1 MIPTRRSF
9 SMTMTRL
16 AAGFGLCALMCA
28 CAVAPLKPPDASP
41 MVAPN
46 TIPAIPAV
54 RGPSNESKS
63 ARKYYTR
70 IEKEQ
75 VARGL
80 MRVDGGGPDVPY
92 DADDLS
98 RNFERVAL
106 FNEYTQIGGRFV
118 AAQTAAQLRRWEGP
132 VRIALHF
139 GPSLPKAQQARD
151 KALVQNYVTRLARV
165 TGHPISL
172 VSNPKR
178 ANYHVFVV
186 SVDEQRNLGPL
197 IRAVEPKLGTATIE
211 EMTSL
216 TRNNFCAVYASSTR
230 SAPHVY
236 ASAIA
241 LIRTEHPDLMRDAC
255 YHEEIAQGLGLA
267 NDSPKAR
274 PSIFNDDEEFAFLT
288 SHDERLLSILYDP
301 RLRPG
306 MTLDQA
312 RPIVARLAS
321 ERAPSGSI

>member
-1 MIPTRRSF
+1 MIPIRHSF
-9 SMTMTRL
+9 PTTMARL
-16 AAGFGLCALMCA
+16 TTAFGLCAMLSA
-28 CAVAPLKPPDASP
+28 CAVTPPDLPDAVP
-41 MVAPN
+41 MIAPGS
-46 TIPAIPAV
+46 IPAMPAV
-54 RGPSNESKS
+54 RTPSYESRS
-63 ARKYYTR
+63 ARKYYAR
-70 IEKEQ
+70 VEEEQ

-92 DADDLS
+92 DASDLK

-106 FNEYTQIGGRFV
+106 FNEYTQVGGRFV

-139 GPSLPKAQQARD
+139 GDSLPQAQQARD
-151 KALVQNYVTRLARV
+151 RALIQNYVKRLVRV
-165 TGHPISL
+165 TGHPIT
-172 VSNPKR
+172 VVTNPKR

-197 IRAVEPKLGTATIE
+197 IKAVEPKLGATTIN

-216 TRNNFCAVYASSTR
+216 PRNNFCAVYASSTR
-230 SAPHVY
+230 AAPYVY
-236 ASAIA
+236 SSAIA
-241 LIRTEHPDLMRDAC
+241 LIRTEHPNLMRDAC

-288 SHDERLLSILYDP
+288 SHDEILLSMLYDP
-301 RLRPG
+301 RLSPG
-306 MTLDQA
+306 MTPDQA

-321 ERAPSGSI
+321 ERAPGGSI